1 MELLEKELPQRAGV
15 SRRTASTK
23 MDIALRKSKRLAAG
37 ADKMESPKLTNQS
50 IPRWGYVLF
59 IVLAI
64 LVLFWMFQRRAN
76 EVKAAQPPV
85 RPVLVA
91 KVITKDVPLYLDEI
105 GTCAAYETVQVQA
118 QVSGQITARH
128 FQDGADVKQGDL
140 LFTIDPRPYQAA
152 LEQAQGQL
160 AQTQSQ
166 LVLDQITLKRQQEL
180 RVRNVI
186 SPQDLDTAQATVKSD
201 EAKVKTAEGAVAAA
215 QVNLDYCN
223 IRSPINGRAGLR
235 LVDVGNVV
243 TGGNGGGGG
252 AVLLTIQGLD
262 PIYTDFTV
270 SETDLPLVR
279 RYLGGPNVKV
289 ETRSPDDSMPPRVG
303 DLYFIDTAVQP
314 GAGTVKARA
323 VTPNPD
329 HALWPSEFVRVRF
342 ILDKLKD
349 VALVPSQAVQI
360 SQSGP
365 FVFVLKPDNTV
376 DLRQVKPGQ
385 RQEGDTVVIESG
397 LKAEETV
404 VVTGQLAL
412 APGTKVDP
420 KPYNPSGP
428 PNGGQVAAKAPM

>member
-1 MELLEKELPQRAGV
+1 MK
-15 SRRTASTK
+15 
-23 MDIALRKSKRLAAG
+23 RKRVTSQ
-37 ADKMESPKLTNQS
+37 T
-50 IPRWGYVLF
+50 IPRWAYLLF
-59 IVLAI
+59 VVLAAF
-64 LVLFWMFQRRAN
+64 VLYRIFQHRIS
-76 EVKAAQPPV
+76 EVKAAQPPA

-91 KVITKDVPLYLDEI
+91 QVITKDVPLYLDEI

-118 QVSGQITARH
+118 QVSGKIVGRH

-140 LFTIDPRPYQAA
+140 LFTIDPRPYQAV

-160 AQTQSQ
+160 GQAKSK

-180 RVRNVI
+180 RARNVI
-186 SPQDLDTAQATVKSD
+186 SPQDLDTAQATVNSD
-201 EAKVKTAEGAVAAA
+201 EATVKTAEGAVAAA
-215 QVNLDYCN
+215 QVNLDYCT

-279 RYLGGPNVKV
+279 RYLGGPDVKV
-289 ETRSPDDSMPPRVG
+289 ETRSPDGSLPPRTG

-349 VALVPSQAVQI
+349 ANLVPSQTVQI
-360 SQSGP
+360 SQNGP
-365 FVFVLKPDNTV
+365 FVFVVKPDNTV
-376 DLRQVKPGQ
+376 DLRPVKPGQ
-385 RQEGDTVVIESG
+385 RQDGDTQVIEDG
-397 LKAEETV
+397 LKAGETV

-412 APGTKVDP
+412 APGTKVAP
-420 KPYNPSGP
+420 KPYNPPGS
-428 PNGGQVAAKAPM
+428 PNGGQVATKAAM

>member
-1 MELLEKELPQRAGV
+1 MKRADV
-15 SRRTASTK
+15 SKQA
-23 MDIALRKSKRLAAG
+23 
-37 ADKMESPKLTNQS
+37 
-50 IPRWGYVLF
+50 IPRWAYLLFVLLAAFVLF
-59 IVLAI
+59 RI
-64 LVLFWMFQRRAN
+64 FQHRETEA
-76 EVKAAQPPV
+76 EAAQPPV
-85 RPVLVA
+85 RSVLVA

-118 QVSGQITARH
+118 QVSGQIIARN

-160 AQTQSQ
+160 GQAKSK

-180 RVRNVI
+180 RARNVI

-201 EAKVKTAEGAVAAA
+201 EAMVKTAEGAVAAA

-270 SETDLPLVR
+270 AENDLRLVR

-289 ETRSPDDSMPPRVG
+289 QTNSPDENLPPRVG
-303 DLYFIDTAVQP
+303 DLYFIDTSVQP

-329 HALWPSEFVRVRF
+329 HGLWPSEFVRVRF
-342 ILDKLKD
+342 ILDLFKD
-349 VALVPSQAVQI
+349 ATLVPSQAVQI
-360 SQSGP
+360 SQNGP
-365 FVFVLKPDNTV
+365 FLFVVKPYITV
-376 DLRQVKPGQ
+376 DLRPVKPCQ
-385 RQEGDTVVIESG
+385 RQDGDLTVIQSG

-420 KPYNPSGP
+420 KPYNPPGP
-428 PNGGQVAAKAPM
+428 SNGGQVAAKAPM